1 MKGKVC
7 EVQTEMH
14 RSLVAPEMQTLS
26 ASRTIVRTSRAPQT
40 QRRHGGAACA
50 TNHSLIASYSLLL
63 LNSISRRPTRSNR
76 CLRGGEAG
84 EGCKSRSLQQE
95 ELLSFGAW
103 RKEEEAPEVSRR
115 RLQAAPGWRP
125 PSSTTP
131 RPERRSPRQRAETRR
146 AQKFSWLIALAGDW
160 DVVRGKNIGRSGGSS
175 MKCDFGG
182 MVAFSP
188 VGKSRPGLS
197 IIWKN

>member
-1 MKGKVC
+1 MDKSSRWPMKGKVC

-14 RSLVAPEMQTLS
+14 RSLVAPEMQTALS
-26 ASRTIVRTSRAPQT
+26 ASGTTIVRTSRAPQT

-76 CLRGGEAG
+76 CLRGGGEAG

-146 AQKFSWLIALAGDW
+146 AQKFS
-160 DVVRGKNIGRSGGSS
+160 
-175 MKCDFGG
+175 
-182 MVAFSP
+182 
-188 VGKSRPGLS
+188 
-197 IIWKN
+197 

>member
-1 MKGKVC
+1 MIFPNQFRGQIQRRWPMKGKVC

-14 RSLVAPEMQTLS
+14 RSLVAPEMQTTLS

-146 AQKFSWLIALAGDW
+146 AQKFS
-160 DVVRGKNIGRSGGSS
+160 
-175 MKCDFGG
+175 
-182 MVAFSP
+182 
-188 VGKSRPGLS
+188 
-197 IIWKN
+197 

>member
-1 MKGKVC
+1 MIFPNQFRGQIQPLANERKSV
-7 EVQTEMH
+7 
-14 RSLVAPEMQTLS
+14 RSANRNAPEFGCTRN
-26 ASRTIVRTSRAPQT
+26 ADAVCVRYDRCTHIARAANST
-40 QRRHGGAACA
+40 EARRSCRA
-50 TNHSLIASYSLLL
+50 TNHSLIASYLLL

-146 AQKFSWLIALAGDW
+146 AQKFS
-160 DVVRGKNIGRSGGSS
+160 
-175 MKCDFGG
+175 
-182 MVAFSP
+182 
-188 VGKSRPGLS
+188 
-197 IIWKN
+197 